1 MIFCNVFYL
10 YTKYINKRRKF
21 YRKKNCRVKFF
32 CDRENNNG
40 QSKFVFECRES
51 RRQYKKHNILGFLVL
66 PKQNSLLPKVQI
78 LSFLLL
84 DYTSSLMF
92 LPSNGSSVLRVTVI
106 LSPVQ
111 ARLTKREKN
120 VNKYF
125 LKPYV
130 YTILKI
136 YA

>member
-1 MIFCNVFYL
+1 MFFIFIQSISIKEGSF
-10 YTKYINKRRKF
+10 I
-21 YRKKNCRVKFF
+21 KKNCIVKFF

-51 RRQYKKHNILGFLVL
+51 RRQYKKHNILGLLVL
-66 PKQNSLLPKVQI
+66 PKQNSMLPKVQI

-125 LKPYV
+125 LMPYV
-130 YTILKI
+130 L
-136 YA
+136 